1 MHDREVML
9 GSFPFAQ
16 VGSQLSSEQE
26 ARQKEKLISDFL
38 LFCPAARQL
47 KSSYLETTI
56 SLHQGGASLDF
67 WLYETPQI
75 SLALPRIAGQDIGIV
90 TNDGFTN
97 EVVMVK
103 GDIACASQQINF
115 AISPTRSG
123 DEVRNPTTQG
133 VQVRRLRARV
143 SRRKP
148 IVLPGKNARLLSL
161 DHATPKLLP
170 HAVMAFV
177 KARVVSLVRYGATL
191 ESCSLLDP
199 VATNLVGLALPK
211 SVFMT
216 RPTGASAKKAI
227 DALLTAMDRGEYV
240 TVKVAVCFDWASGLP
255 ESLEFRELIEPNS
268 V

>member
-1 MHDREVML
+1 MHNRKVML

-47 KSSYLETTI
+47 RSSYLETTI

-67 WLYETPQI
+67 WLYETLQM
-75 SLALPRIAGQDIGIV
+75 SLALPRIAGQDRGIV

-103 GDIACASQQINF
+103 NDIDSASQQINF

-133 VQVRRLRARV
+133 VQVRRLRTRA
-143 SRRKP
+143 SKRRP
-148 IVLPGKNARLLSL
+148 IVLPGENAGPSSFAQ
-161 DHATPKLLP
+161 ATPRLMA
-170 HAVMAFV
+170 HAVLALV
-177 KARVVSLVRYGATL
+177 KARVISLVRAGATL
-191 ESCSLLDP
+191 ESCTWLDP
-199 VATNLVGLALPK
+199 VAAKLVGLSLPK

-216 RPTGASAKKAI
+216 RPTGASAKKTI
-227 DALLTAMDRGEYV
+227 DAMLTVMDKGEHV

-255 ESLEFRELIEPNS
+255 ESLEFRELVEPNS